1 MTETKALLRL
11 FLRRDEV
18 IAQVRAGPIDIRSL
32 TDAVDV
38 SRPTVHRSLKELQE
52 HDIVAETT
60 GGYVVTSYGELL
72 FERYRSFLSEFGDME
87 DHRELLMGLDDAS
100 SICDSLLEG
109 ATYTKSVPFAPEK
122 PISEVEAFVR
132 GATTVRGFT
141 PFIVERYAMLFHDQV
156 TSRSLDAEILTS
168 RPVFDYTS
176 VHWQD
181 QLEEAIAA
189 GLEYLVVEDSFPF
202 GLLIAEEPDEAVCV
216 IVDDNGTLRGVIQN
230 DNPDAV
236 EWGRNLY
243 EQYRTQAR
251 YPDPNVH

>member
-1 MTETKALLRL
+1 MTETKSLLRL
-11 FLRRDEV
+11 LLRRDEV
-18 IAQVRAGPIDIRSL
+18 VTQIRDGPIDIRSL
-32 TDAVDV
+32 TDAVAV

-52 HDIVAETT
+52 HHLVAETAD
-60 GGYVVTSYGELL
+60 GYVVTSYGELL
-72 FERYRSFLSEFGDME
+72 FERYQSFLSEFSDIE
-87 DHRELLMGLDDAS
+87 ANRELLMGLQDAS
-100 SICDSLLEG
+100 LICDSLLEG

-122 PISEVEAFVR
+122 PISEVESFVR

-168 RPVFDYTS
+168 QPVLDYTS
-176 VHWQD
+176 VQWRD
-181 QLEEAIAA
+181 QLDEAIAA
-189 GLEYLVVEDSFPF
+189 GLDYLVVDDPLPF

-236 EWGRNLY
+236 AWGRDLY
-243 EQYRTQAR
+243 DEYRERAKQ
-251 YPDPNVH
+251 PDL